1 MKIKYTPEGKAYLNI
16 GCGSNLSDEWTNI
29 DIFSKKNVD
38 FCDIRKPLPYP
49 NNVFNAVY
57 SSHTLEHLTKDKG
70 EKLILEIYRILK
82 KGGICRIVVPDTEK
96 ICIEYLKRLNKCI
109 SKKTENNIKNYN
121 WIKLMLIDQMVRE
134 KSGGLM
140 LDILKTGDFDMKYV
154 KLWTGDEFFDYCHDS
169 SSKIEK
175 QQNFIR
181 RMMKKLLSKTPKD
194 LLLYLFNKIR
204 FLFFHANPQKTGEA
218 HKWMYDRLSL
228 KLLLEKYEFIN
239 FSVKKFDESRIKYW
253 ERYNLDKSIYGN
265 FPRKPESIYVECEK
279 SL

>member
-181 RMMKKLLSKTPKD
+181 RMMKKLL
-194 LLLYLFNKIR
+194 
-204 FLFFHANPQKTGEA
+204 
-218 HKWMYDRLSL
+218 
-228 KLLLEKYEFIN
+228 LEKYEFIN
-239 FSVKKFDESRIKYW
+239 FSANIYDESRIEYW